1 MEKMLNK
8 IDEANEA
15 VNKAES
21 KALSLLE
28 RQTNLQEESVKNEK
42 EFLQV
47 FRSLASKM
55 NSNE

>member
-1 MEKMLNK
+1 MLIK
-8 IDEANEA
+8 IDEANES

-21 KALSLLE
+21 KAYSLLE
-28 RQTNLQEESVKNEK
+28 KQTNLQEESVKNEK

-47 FRSLASKM
+47 FRSIANKM